1 VGQDGILLQVANLPL
16 CDYYSLLYAV
26 TIFLSAFLLFEVQPM
41 IGKIILPWFG
51 GSASV
56 WSTCLLFFQASL
68 LAGYLYAHCSTR
80 YLKPRQQ
87 ALLHMSL
94 LALSVALLPI
104 LPSPNWKP
112 AAAGDPSGRIL
123 LLLTATIGLPYLLL
137 ATTSP
142 LLQAWYLAAKPGA
155 VPYRL
160 FALSNLGSLLA
171 LLSFPLL
178 VEPLLTTHT
187 QAYGWSGIYVLFVAL
202 CGVLAW
208 NTRDLAVAKES
219 ATAVDSPPWPSQLLW
234 ISLAACGSALLLSIT
249 THLSTNVAPI
259 PLLWVATLGIYLA
272 TFIICFEREKLYRR
286 AVFLPLLGA
295 ALGAAAFALYY
306 NRGNLNIKWS
316 IPIFLTALFIGC
328 IACHGELTRLKPDP
342 RHLTSFYLMVALGG
356 ALGGLLVAI
365 GAPHLFHTYAEL
377 PLSLVACAA
386 LVTIVLWVAPGHWPR
401 RFTLPTARIA
411 MIAVTI
417 ALAVY
422 IFHYK
427 RVDDQRFDLSARN
440 YYGVLRVY
448 DLKESADQTGARVLI
463 HGTITH
469 GTQLTDPEDRDTP
482 TTYYGPKSGLGRAIR
497 YFQVM
502 RPSIRVGMIGLGAG
516 VTAAWGRPGDFFR
529 FYDINP
535 LDLNIASTW
544 FTFLKDCKAD
554 HQVLLGD
561 ARLTLE
567 RQPSQQFDVLGVD
580 AFSSDA
586 IPVHL
591 LTREAFLLYFRHL
604 NRGGILAVHVS
615 NRYLALEPVV
625 ARNAIDLAKVAMEVD
640 DDGEDEDYL
649 SKSDWVL
656 VASDRTPF
664 TDSLFQA
671 SGIIPAK
678 PRPGLRPWTDDY
690 SNLLQILK

>member
-1 VGQDGILLQVANLPL
+1 VWL
-16 CDYYSLLYAV
+16 CDYYSLLYAA

-80 YLKPRQQ
+80 YLTPRRQ
-87 ALLHMSL
+87 ALLHLAL
-94 LALSVALLPI
+94 LAASIALLPI
-104 LPSPNWKP
+104 LPSPHWKP
-112 AAAGDPSGRIL
+112 GAAGDPSGRIL
-123 LLLTATIGLPYLLL
+123 LLLTATIGLPYILL
-137 ATTSP
+137 AATSP
-142 LLQAWYLAAKPGA
+142 LLQAWYVAANPGA

-171 LLSFPLL
+171 LVSFPAL
-178 VEPLLTTHT
+178 VEPLFTTHT

-202 CGVLAW
+202 CGLLAW
-208 NTRDLAVAKES
+208 NARTHAVPKE
-219 ATAVDSPPWPSQLLW
+219 ASPAIDAPRRQSQLLW

-259 PLLWVATLGIYLA
+259 PLLWVVTLGIYLA
-272 TFIICFEREKLYRR
+272 SFIICFEREKLYHR
-286 AVFLPLLGA
+286 AVFLPLLA
-295 ALGAAAFALYY
+295 VALASAAFALYY
-306 NRGNLNIKWS
+306 NRGNLTIKWS
-316 IPIFLTALFIGC
+316 IPIFLAALFIGC
-328 IACHGELTRLKPDP
+328 IACHGELVRLKPDP
-342 RHLTSFYLMVALGG
+342 RHLTGFYLMVALGG
-356 ALGGLLVAI
+356 ALGGLFVAI
-365 GAPHLFHTYAEL
+365 GAPHLFHTYTEL
-377 PLSLVACAA
+377 PLSLEACAA
-386 LVTIVLWVAPGHWPR
+386 LVTIVLWVAPGPWPR
-401 RFTLPTARIA
+401 RFALPTVRIA
-411 MIAVTI
+411 MIAFTI

-422 IFHYK
+422 IVHYK
-427 RVDDQRFDLSARN
+427 RLDDRRFDLSARN

-448 DLKESADQTGARVLI
+448 DLKESADQTGERVLI

-469 GTQLTDPEDRDTP
+469 GTQLTDPEQRDTP
-482 TTYYGPKSGLGRAIR
+482 TTYYGPNSGLGRAIR
-497 YFQVM
+497 YSQAM
-502 RPSIRVGMIGLGAG
+502 QPSIRVGMIGLGAG

-529 FYDINP
+529 FYEINP

-544 FTFLKDCKAD
+544 FTFLKDCKAG
-554 HQVLLGD
+554 HRVLLGD

-567 RQPSQQFDVLGVD
+567 LEPSQQFDVLGVD

-615 NRYLALEPVV
+615 NRYLALGPVV
-625 ARNAIDLAKVAMEVD
+625 ERNAIDLAKVAIEVND
-640 DDGEDEDYL
+640 DSKDEEDYL
-649 SKSDWVL
+649 SASDWVL
-656 VASDRTPF
+656 VATNPAPF
-664 TDSLFQA
+664 TDGLFHA
-671 SGIIPAK
+671 SGIKPAA
-678 PRPGLRPWTDDY
+678 PHPGLRAWTDDY